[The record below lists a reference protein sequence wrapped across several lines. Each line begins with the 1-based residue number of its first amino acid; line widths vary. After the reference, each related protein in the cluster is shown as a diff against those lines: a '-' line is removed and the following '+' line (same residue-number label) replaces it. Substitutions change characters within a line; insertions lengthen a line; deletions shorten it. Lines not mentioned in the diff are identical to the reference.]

1 MNFIRDPSSL
11 SASIKDMDAHQN
23 LNGSSANNPLRMSLN
38 SGKQKNGTQ
47 KGGKVI
53 QSCLLRGGS
62 ALGNPSAG

>member
-11 SASIKDMDAHQN
+11 SASIKDMEQQN
-23 LNGSSANNPLRMSLN
+23 LNSSSANNALRMSLN
-38 SGKQKNGTQ
+38 SGKTKNGGQ

-62 ALGNPSAG
+62 ALGNPSSG